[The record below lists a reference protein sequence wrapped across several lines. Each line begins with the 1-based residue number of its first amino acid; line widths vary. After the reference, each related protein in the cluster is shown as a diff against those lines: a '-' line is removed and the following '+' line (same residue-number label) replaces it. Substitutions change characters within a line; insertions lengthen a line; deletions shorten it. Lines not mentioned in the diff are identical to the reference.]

1 MTITCPRCSLTVTE
15 LHALEPEMLSQL
27 QAAGEEISGPIC
39 AGCASDL
46 RKILSQSKGGVL
58 FAQEK
63 AKEKYRLEL
72 WKNRVSMI
80 KQARAYMSA
89 KNYAQAAVSYEKYL
103 KVLDIVFGLKKGES
117 LNPSHFKD
125 SARTT
130 EITVVTSVYWDLF
143 RIYDTNEKY
152 HDRQQ
157 QAARQLA
164 SFLQYSPMYP
174 DIIKKAEA
182 FVKSA
187 KNPHIV
193 KGFLKLASQ
202 ERPRCFIAT
211 ASFQNEF
218 CQEVVFL
225 RLFRDYQLNTTRWGR
240 VFIKLYYLLSPPL
253 AGILDTSPK
262 LRSLSRK
269 LLIALIKRIRMIY

>member
-1 MTITCPRCSLTVTE
+1 
-15 LHALEPEMLSQL
+15 MLSQL

-130 EITVVTSVYWDLF
+130 EITVVTSV
-143 RIYDTNEKY
+143 
-152 HDRQQ
+152 
-157 QAARQLA
+157 
-164 SFLQYSPMYP
+164 
-174 DIIKKAEA
+174 
-182 FVKSA
+182 
-187 KNPHIV
+187 
-193 KGFLKLASQ
+193 
-202 ERPRCFIAT
+202 
-211 ASFQNEF
+211 
-218 CQEVVFL
+218 
-225 RLFRDYQLNTTRWGR
+225 
-240 VFIKLYYLLSPPL
+240 
-253 AGILDTSPK
+253 
-262 LRSLSRK
+262 
-269 LLIALIKRIRMIY
+269 